1 MAQQRWSTEQWT
13 MQTFKKHNMATVLKR
28 LKTTGS
34 VQYKLASSA
43 VSMYQQRVEVLRFE
57 VTNLTIQI
65 LFVVKMFL
73 NLTM

>member
-1 MAQQRWSTEQWT
+1 

-43 VSMYQQRVEVLRFE
+43 VSMYQQRVKVLRFE
-57 VTNLTIQI
+57 VTKLTMQI